1 MLLTTLLSRAL
12 ARRANVTANAPRAG
26 ADWLRHVAALSP
38 DELLAEIGT
47 RASGLAEDEV
57 AQMRAFWGE
66 NSLGGTERPSLPR
79 RVLAAFLDPFTG
91 ILVLIAIV
99 SVLTDWVFARP
110 GARDLTTPAI
120 IAVMVV
126 VSGTLRLVQD
136 ERSDN
141 ASAALAEMVETTC
154 CVERAGSGRVELPV
168 DELVVGDVV
177 HLSSGDLVPADLRLI
192 FSRDL
197 FVSQSALTGESE
209 SVEKR
214 RELAEGAGAAAN
226 VAVTDLDDLVFLGS
240 SVISGAA
247 TGVVVATGAAT
258 LMGEAAS
265 GLASAEG
272 RGRTTAS
279 GEGVARTSR
288 LLVTLMLVMVPTVV
302 LVSGLTKG
310 NWVDAVLFSLS
321 VAVGLTPEMLP
332 ALVTCCLGKG
342 AVDLSRDRVIV
353 KRLDAVSDLGAIDVL
368 CCDKTGT
375 LTEDRVALERHLDV
389 RGAEDPGV
397 LRAAFVNSFFGTG
410 VKNLID
416 SAILR
421 RALELDP
428 SVEELCERYDLVDE
442 LPFDFERRRLSVVV
456 GDRTGDTLMICKG
469 ALEEVLDACA
479 FAELDGRAVPLSP
492 SLADDVSAQA
502 EALAAQ
508 GMRVLG
514 VALREN
520 PEGVG
525 RLTAADEKNMTL
537 VGLLAFLDP
546 PKASA
551 AEAVAALADH
561 GVETKVLT
569 GDSPRV
575 AAHVCRAIGIPVGDV
590 LTGSEIEAL
599 DDAALARRLR
609 DVSVL
614 AKLSPSQKARVVS
627 ALRGEG
633 RSVGFMGDGVND
645 AAAMAASDC
654 GISVD
659 SAVDVAREAADLI
672 LLEKDL
678 LVLERGIVCGRRTL
692 ANMTKYVKVT
702 VSSNFGNIFSVL
714 AASLL
719 LPFLPMSAVQLLLL
733 NLVYDLTCTAIPWD
747 SVDDEL
753 VRAPRRW
760 DSASIR
766 RFMVSLGPVSSVF
779 DLLTFAALFFV
790 VCPGA
795 AGGPWG
801 ALDDAGRALFVA
813 TFQAGWLVESMW
825 TQTLAVHLVRTQR
838 APFVE
843 SRAAAPLTALG
854 VTGVALVTA
863 LPFTPLGEAL
873 DLAPLPL
880 PYFALLAGIV
890 GLYAAVLLLARGRF
904 VRRNG
909 TLL

>member
-12 ARRANVTANAPRAG
+12 ARRTNVTASAPRAG

-38 DELLAEIGT
+38 DALLAEIGT
-47 RASGLAEDEV
+47 RASGLAENEV
-57 AQMRAFWGE
+57 AQMRAFWGA
-66 NSLGGTERPSLPR
+66 NALAGTGRPSLR
-79 RVLAAFLDPFTG
+79 RRALAAFLDPFTG
-91 ILVLIAIV
+91 ILVLIAVV

-120 IAVMVV
+120 IAVMVLI
-126 VSGTLRLVQD
+126 SGALRFVQD
-136 ERSDN
+136 ERSGS
-141 ASAALAEMVETTC
+141 AAAALAEMVETTC
-154 CVERAGSGRVELPV
+154 CVERAGLGRVELPV

-177 HLSSGDLVPADLRLI
+177 RLSSGDLVPADLRLT
-192 FSRDL
+192 FGRDL

-214 RELAEGAGAAAN
+214 RDLSAH
-226 VAVTDLDDLVFLGS
+226 VASVTDLDDLVFLGS
-240 SVISGAA
+240 SVISGTA

-265 GLASAEG
+265 GLAPASG
-272 RGRTTAS
+272 RERTTAS

-310 NWVDAVLFSLS
+310 NWVDAALFSLS

-332 ALVTCCLGKG
+332 VLVTCCLGKG
-342 AVDLSRDRVIV
+342 AVDLARDRVIV
-353 KRLDAVSDLGAIDVL
+353 KRLDAISDLGAIDVL

-375 LTEDRVALERHLDV
+375 LTEDRVALVRHLDV
-389 RGAEDPGV
+389 RGAEDTGV

-410 VKNLID
+410 VKNLVD

-421 RALELDP
+421 RALEVDP

-456 GDRTGDTLMICKG
+456 GDRTGATLMICKG
-469 ALEEVLDACA
+469 ALEEVLDSCA
-479 FAELDGRAVPLSP
+479 YAELDGRAVPLSP
-492 SLADDVSAQA
+492 SLADDVAARA
-502 EALAAQ
+502 ETLSTQ

-551 AEAVAALADH
+551 AEAVAALAEH

-575 AAHVCRAIGIPVGDV
+575 AAHVCRAIGIPAGEV
-590 LTGSEIEAL
+590 LTGSDVELL
-599 DDAALARRLR
+599 DDEALARRLR
-609 DVSVL
+609 GVSVL
-614 AKLSPSQKARVVS
+614 AKLSPAQKARVVS
-627 ALRGEG
+627 ALRGAG

-692 ANMTKYVKVT
+692 ANMTKYVKMT

-747 SVDDEL
+747 GVDDDL

-766 RFMVSLGPVSSVF
+766 RFMVAMGPVSSAF

-790 VCPGA
+790 VCPAA

-801 ALDDAGRALFVA
+801 ALDEAGRTLFVA

-825 TQTLAVHLVRTQR
+825 TQTLAVHLIRTQR
-838 APFVE
+838 VPFVE

-854 VTGVALVTA
+854 VAGVALVTA
-863 LPFTPLGEAL
+863 LPFTPLGTAL

-880 PYFALLAGIV
+880 AYFALLAAV
-890 GLYAAVLLLARGRF
+890 VALYAAALLLVRRRF

-909 TLL
+909 ALL

>member
-1 MLLTTLLSRAL
+1 MLLATLLSRAL
-12 ARRANVTANAPRAG
+12 ARRKNVTPGASRPG

-38 DELLAEIGT
+38 DEVLGELGT

-57 AQMRAFWGE
+57 ERMRAFWGE
-66 NSLGGTERPSLPR
+66 NRLASSGRPSLPR
-79 RVLAAFLDPFTG
+79 RALAALVDPFTG
-91 ILVLIAIV
+91 VLVLIALI

-120 IAVMVV
+120 IAVMVA
-126 VSGTLRLVQD
+126 VSAALRFVQGERTGT
-136 ERSDN
+136 
-141 ASAALAEMVETTC
+141 AAAALAEMVETTC
-154 CVERAGSGRVELPV
+154 CVERQGVGRVELPI

-177 HLSSGDLVPADLRLI
+177 HLSSGDLAPADLRLI

-214 RELAEGAGAAAN
+214 RELAEGAAAN
-226 VAVTDLDDLVFLGS
+226 APLTDLDDLVFLGS

-258 LMGEAAS
+258 LIGETAS
-265 GLASAEG
+265 ELAG
-272 RGRTTAS
+272 NGRTSRSTAS
-279 GEGVARTSR
+279 GEGVARISR
-288 LLVTLMLVMVPTVV
+288 LLVALMLVMVPSVI

-310 NWVDAVLFSLS
+310 NWVDALLFSLS

-332 ALVTCCLGKG
+332 VLVTCCLGKG
-342 AVDLSRDRVIV
+342 ALDLSRDKVIV
-353 KRLDAVSDLGAIDVL
+353 KRLDAISDLGAVDVL

-389 RGAEDPGV
+389 RGKEDVGV

-421 RALELDP
+421 RALEVDP
-428 SVEELCERYDLVDE
+428 SVEELCDRYDLVDE

-456 GDRTGDTLMICKG
+456 GDGAGATLMICKG
-469 ALEEVLDACA
+469 ALEEVLDACSS
-479 FAELDGRAVPLSP
+479 AELDGRVVPLGP
-492 SLADDVSAQA
+492 
-502 EALAAQ
+502 ALAAEVATRAQ
-508 GMRVLG
+508 ALAARGMRVLG
-514 VALREN
+514 VALKDD
-520 PEGVG
+520 PAGVG
-525 RLTAADEKNMTL
+525 SLTTADERDMTL

-551 AEAVAALADH
+551 AEAVAALAAH

-569 GDSPRV
+569 GDSARV
-575 AAHVCRAIGIPVGDV
+575 AAHVCRSIGIPADEV
-590 LTGSEIEAL
+590 LTGADIDLLGDGAL
-599 DDAALARRLR
+599 VRRLR
-609 DVSVL
+609 EVSVL

-627 ALRGEG
+627 ALREDG
-633 RSVGFMGDGVND
+633 RVVGFMGDGVND
-645 AAAMAASDC
+645 AAAMVASDC

-692 ANMTKYVKVT
+692 ANMTKYVKMT

-733 NLVYDLTCTAIPWD
+733 NLVYDVTCTALPWD
-747 SVDDEL
+747 RVDDEL
-753 VRAPRRW
+753 VRDPRRW
-760 DSASIR
+760 DGASIR
-766 RFMVSLGPVSSVF
+766 RFMVAFGPVSSVF
-779 DLLTFAALFFV
+779 DLATFAALFFV
-790 VCPGA
+790 VCPGV

-838 APFVE
+838 APFVG

-854 VTGVALVTA
+854 AAGVALVTA
-863 LPFTPLGEAL
+863 LPFTPLGAAL

-880 PYFALLAGIV
+880 GYFVLLAAIVTLYAAALLA
-890 GLYAAVLLLARGRF
+890 ARRRF